1 MDQVDYRLAQTPE
14 EKEEIYNLRYRAYL
28 REGAVKESPEQR
40 VTDQYDDLPNSWTF
54 GVYLFGEL
62 YSSVRISVL
71 TPEWREFCSAEAF
84 GEILHPRLDRG
95 EVIIDPARFVADPD
109 KVKRL
114 PELPYLTLRL
124 AYMAC
129 EYFNADLG
137 LAIVRAEHQA
147 FYRRVFLH
155 ETIAE
160 PRMFP
165 GLLKPVGLMAADF
178 PAMKEKVFERYPM
191 MRSTAFE
198 RRMLFERA
206 SARRARSAPAVPN
219 TSGPRWFRIPEPDGL
234 RVESAVRTCRLS
246 PGLARLVIMPRGRCI
261 SPRCPPQ
268 SPKSGDFGPVCAC
281 LHRRATF
288 TNH

>member
-54 GVYLFGEL
+54 GVYLSRGTLQFRPHQRAD
-62 YSSVRISVL
+62 VRMAAVL
-71 TPEWREFCSAEAF
+71 LDTRRSAKFCN
-84 GEILHPRLDRG
+84 PRLDRG

-109 KVKRL
+109 KVKRF

-160 PRMFP
+160 PRLFP

-178 PAMKEKVFERYPM
+178 PTVREKVFERYPI

-206 SARRARSAPAVPN
+206 GERRSRRMPRLPRYERASIVPN
-219 TSGPRWFRIPEPDGL
+219 S
-234 RVESAVRTCRLS
+234 
-246 PGLARLVIMPRGRCI
+246 
-261 SPRCPPQ
+261 
-268 SPKSGDFGPVCAC
+268 
-281 LHRRATF
+281 
-288 TNH
+288 

>member
-1 MDQVDYRLAQTPE
+1 MRSPVEVPSGLGRGSDLLGQVDYRLAETTE
-14 EKEEIYNLRYRAYL
+14 EQEEIYRLRYRAYL
-28 REGAVKESPEQR
+28 REGAIRPSPLER
-40 VTDQYDDLPNSWTF
+40 NTDQYDGLPNQWTF
-54 GVYLFGEL
+54 GVYFQGEL
-62 YSSVRISVL
+62 YSSLRISVL
-71 TPEWREFCSAEAF
+71 NSVWRKSCSTEIF

-95 EVIIDPARFVADPD
+95 EIIIDPSRFVADPD
-109 KVKRL
+109 KAKRF

-160 PRMFP
+160 PRMLP

-178 PAMKEKVFERYPM
+178 PTLKEKVFERYPM

-198 RRMLFERA
+198 RRMLFT
-206 SARRARSAPAVPN
+206 RSGDRQ
-219 TSGPRWFRIPEPDGL
+219 SGN
-234 RVESAVRTCRLS
+234 
-246 PGLARLVIMPRGRCI
+246 LVIPTHDNATI
-261 SPRCPPQ
+261 VPQ
-268 SPKSGDFGPVCAC
+268 S
-281 LHRRATF
+281 
-288 TNH
+288 

>member
-1 MDQVDYRLAQTPE
+1 MRSPAEVATAFGRSSDLLDQVDYRLAQTPE

-28 REGAVKESPEQR
+28 REGAVKESPAQR

-54 GVYLFGEL
+54 GVYLMEEL

-71 TPEWREFCSAEAF
+71 TSEWRESCSAEAF
-84 GEILHPRLDRG
+84 GEILYPRLDRG

-109 KVKRL
+109 KVKRF

-137 LAIVRAEHQA
+137 LAIVRAEHQG

-160 PRMFP
+160 PRLFP

-178 PAMKEKVFERYPM
+178 PTMKEKVFERYPM

-198 RRMLFERA
+198 RRMLFERPGSRA
-206 SARRARSAPAVPN
+206 SPAGPRSFRLSASAGRPEFLKRAEPPRESASGSDADFLRRSEAARRAR
-219 TSGPRWFRIPEPDGL
+219 G
-234 RVESAVRTCRLS
+234 S
-246 PGLARLVIMPRGRCI
+246 PGPARISYRC
-261 SPRCPPQ
+261 R
-268 SPKSGDFGPVCAC
+268 
-281 LHRRATF
+281 
-288 TNH
+288 

>member
-1 MDQVDYRLAQTPE
+1 MGSPAESRPTAFARGSDLLEQVDYRLAQTRE
-14 EKEEIYNLRYRAYL
+14 EKEKIYNLRYRAYL
-28 REGAVKESPEQR
+28 REGAVKESAEQR

-54 GVYLFGEL
+54 GVYVAGEL
-62 YSSVRISVL
+62 YSSVRISL
-71 TPEWREFCSAEAF
+71 LSSEYRQSCSAEAF
-84 GEILHPRLDRG
+84 GEILLPMLEQG
-95 EVIIDPARFVADPD
+95 KVIVDPARFVADPD
-109 KVKRL
+109 KVRRL
-114 PELPYLTLRL
+114 PELPYVTLRL

-178 PAMKEKVFERYPM
+178 PRLKERVFERYPM

-198 RRMLFERA
+198 RRMLFD
-206 SARRARSAPAVPN
+206 APGFAQVPA
-219 TSGPRWFRIPEPDGL
+219 GL
-234 RVESAVRTCRLS
+234 LVAADELS
-246 PGLARLVIMPRGRCI
+246 SIV
-261 SPRCPPQ
+261 PQ
-268 SPKSGDFGPVCAC
+268 
-281 LHRRATF
+281 T
-288 TNH
+288 

>member
-1 MDQVDYRLAQTPE
+1 MRSPVEAPSAIFGRGSDLLGQVDYRLAETSDEQ
-14 EKEEIYNLRYRAYL
+14 EEIYRLRYRAYL
-28 REGAVKESPEQR
+28 REGAIHESSLQR
-40 VTDQYDDLPNSWTF
+40 NTDQYDGLPNAWTF
-54 GVYLFGEL
+54 GVDFHGEL

-71 TPEWREFCSAEAF
+71 TSDWRRSCSTEIF
-84 GEILHPRLDRG
+84 GEILHPRLDQG
-95 EVIIDPARFVADPD
+95 EIIIDPSRFVADPD
-109 KVKRL
+109 KAKRF

-160 PRMFP
+160 PRLLP

-178 PAMKEKVFERYPM
+178 PALKEKVFERYPM

-198 RRMLFERA
+198 RRMLFERTGD
-206 SARRARSAPAVPN
+206 RRISAVPAHDN
-219 TSGPRWFRIPEPDGL
+219 ASI
-234 RVESAVRTCRLS
+234 V
-246 PGLARLVIMPRGRCI
+246 
-261 SPRCPPQ
+261 PQ
-268 SPKSGDFGPVCAC
+268 S
-281 LHRRATF
+281 
-288 TNH
+288 